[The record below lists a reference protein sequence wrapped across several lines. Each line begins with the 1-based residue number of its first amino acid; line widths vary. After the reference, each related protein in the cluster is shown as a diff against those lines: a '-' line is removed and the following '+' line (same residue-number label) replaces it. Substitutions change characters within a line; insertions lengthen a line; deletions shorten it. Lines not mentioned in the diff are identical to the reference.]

1 MMQHSPGVEHDD
13 VLKELIGFLEACRP
27 RMVELIEVS
36 QASSHC
42 DCMPV
47 AVFVRAHL
55 CQ

>member
-36 QASSHC
+36 
-42 DCMPV
+42 
-47 AVFVRAHL
+47 
-55 CQ
+55 